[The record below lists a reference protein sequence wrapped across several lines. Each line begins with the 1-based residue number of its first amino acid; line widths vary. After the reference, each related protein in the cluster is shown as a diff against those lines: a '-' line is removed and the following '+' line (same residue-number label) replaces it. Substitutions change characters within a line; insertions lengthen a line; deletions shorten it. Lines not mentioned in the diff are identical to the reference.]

1 MWSPSYEI
9 IVETLTGSEFEVT
22 VSDRDTVGYIK
33 SKIQKYEGIPVSQQH
48 LLYQHRELADATEMR
63 DIPLVNGSRLKLVLG
78 MKGGPISSKRV
89 VTISDYENWFDMS
102 DVLSRQD
109 AASFKAPGLKLLVNK
124 KNIHRLMK
132 VRAEKASDSIKG
144 SVSRTIGSQSC
155 ADLDAEEFERET
167 QKERDD
173 KITAEKLNQIK
184 TKLNMKKKKLTNGT
198 LADEVVVVKEEKSPI
213 ARPTYSAGPIGST
226 VPHYQRPHTS
236 SSHMAASIATA
247 TREPFLPHIN
257 FQSAITTSTNPN
269 VVVPA
274 TCTAATTTSTRRA
287 ELDRHSQIREN
298 LQRNRSFKTISAKN
312 LNHLSGNDIT
322 VRDPSRLERSLS
334 YHSNGILNR
343 MDSDPTTGRGHAT
356 AASYNSTQSQHQLS
370 SASLHDIIELLKY
383 NPSKLRTIS
392 HDALNKMV
400 SKKHSHG
407 GSHHTSAKLV
417 DNTSLKNID
426 EFIRDYDVTM
436 TNRLKTATAM
446 AGECSANL
454 LAESTAAAV
463 TGFDKGS
470 TGSGLD
476 KTFRTLYK
484 STSDDNSTYELPKLL
499 IREDS
504 PVESFHSSYPQLET
518 VALRGESPK
527 NFNSM
532 AKLQD
537 GGATTAEG
545 QSSLA
550 PGPAEKSKLSSGS
563 LLQLYEHPPPATTA
577 AIGGGTS
584 GSGGGTWAPHYGGV
598 GHHHHSD
605 LGINEL
611 ELKFINNGLM
621 EKGGSAATGSGGS
634 VFKLPAVSNLEI
646 NHWNALSND
655 SVNNYARSGDGKDK
669 EEEQASNPRTSNGFI
684 HSDLSISSDEDDLF
698 SISDLIYKSQAN
710 KSKSIDLNEF
720 RKTFGSSPTLL
731 NNFGG
736 TNCNLAPQL
745 SRLDA
750 IPSQYRRGY
759 TNLNDAGLS
768 CSTSELECVNATT
781 KKKTGS
787 SDNGELSPLLKHRN
801 NDHVAYVRSYENLN
815 RYKAFSMKNGE
826 SSDILRCQQGGGQ
839 LLPGISNLDSIAD
852 SDLNS
857 SSGNGSNLID
867 DSFTDFE
874 YRFSRLSCSGGGC
887 SSTNTSNNTQT
898 SSSSGS
904 SSSSNNQNNGASGTT
919 HRLLPLADPN
929 HRTRLMYGHPPAFN
943 NTSSPFSNNNHNHN
957 HLHHHHHPTNNSNNN
972 NSASSANYYFPS
984 DESLFNIDS
993 FFDDFV
999 EIDTSDIFDNTEYI
1013 NIGDSRSS
1021 NSSSSK
1027 MLQKSNKQSGLLLPE
1042 ILQQDE
1048 LLLKTHP
1055 GGGFSGSASD
1065 DLLGDDDDDDEEG
1078 AAASAIRQI
1087 DAGANST
1094 AERGSIERELPVYAR
1109 AAGPPQKPSLAG
1121 AATVHHHPAEPLKSK
1136 KLRCAQCNRKL
1147 GVIMIMKCHCEKIFC
1162 AQHRYAEAHNCSY
1175 DFKLEG
1181 KKLLERENPLVV
1193 AQKLPKI

>member
-22 VSDRDTVGYIK
+22 VSDRDTIGYIK
-33 SKIQKYEGIPVSQQH
+33 SRIQKYEGIPVNQQH
-48 LLYQHRELADATEMR
+48 LLYNHKELNDATEMK

-109 AASFKAPGLKLLVNK
+109 AANFKTPGLKLLVNK

-132 VRAEKASDSIKG
+132 VRAEKASDNIKG
-144 SVSRTIGSQSC
+144 SVSRTIGSQSGV
-155 ADLDAEEFERET
+155 DLDGEELERET

-184 TKLNMKKKKLTNGT
+184 TKLNMKKKKLAGS
-198 LADEVVVVKEEKSPI
+198 AAPVSEAEVIIKEEKTPI
-213 ARPTYSAGPIGST
+213 ARPTFSAGPIGST
-226 VPHYQRPHTS
+226 VSHHSRPLS
-236 SSHMAASIATA
+236 QAASIATA

-257 FQSAITTSTNPN
+257 FHNAIT
-269 VVVPA
+269 
-274 TCTAATTTSTRRA
+274 RQA

-312 LNHLSGNDIT
+312 LNVSAHDMT
-322 VRDPSRLERSLS
+322 VHDSSRLERSLS
-334 YHSNGILNR
+334 FHSNGILNR
-343 MDSDPTTGRGHAT
+343 MDSDPTG
-356 AASYNSTQSQHQLS
+356 NSRSGYSSQSQHQLS

-400 SKKHSHG
+400 SKKSH
-407 GSHHTSAKLV
+407 HHTSTKML
-417 DNTSLKNID
+417 DNSSLKNID
-426 EFIRDYDVTM
+426 EFIRDYDVAM
-436 TNRLKTATAM
+436 TNRVKAATAATTT
-446 AGECSANL
+446 AGDCTNL
-454 LAESTAAAV
+454 LAESV
-463 TGFDKGS
+463 FNNKETGYASTEIAFEKGS
-470 TGSGLD
+470 NSGGLD

-518 VALRGESPK
+518 VAMRGESPK
-527 NFNSM
+527 NFNSI

-537 GGATTAEG
+537 TGPNGLPENQT
-545 QSSLA
+545 SLA
-550 PGPAEKSKLSSGS
+550 PGSLTKANSEKAKLASGS
-563 LLQLYEHPPPATTA
+563 LLQLYEHPPTAAAATTA
-577 AIGGGTS
+577 AAAINGI
-584 GSGGGTWAPHYGGV
+584 GSGASNSGTWAPHYGGV
-598 GHHHHSD
+598 GHHHHHSD

-611 ELKFINNGLM
+611 ELKFINNGMM
-621 EKGGSAATGSGGS
+621 EKGASGSNS

-655 SVNNYARSGDGKDK
+655 SVNNYARAGEGKDK
-669 EEEQASNPRTSNGFI
+669 EEEQVSNPQTSNGFI

-698 SISDLIYKSQAN
+698 SISDLIYKNQAN

-768 CSTSELECVNATT
+768 SSTSELECVNATT

-787 SDNGELSPLLKHRN
+787 GDNGELSPLLKHRN
-801 NDHVAYVRSYENLN
+801 NDHIAYVRSYENLN
-815 RYKAFSMKNGE
+815 RYKGFSMKNGE

-857 SSGNGSNLID
+857 SSGSGSNLID

-874 YRFSRLSCSGGGC
+874 YRFSRLSCSGGNIHHNGGC
-887 SSTNTSNNTQT
+887 SSNNSSSNTQT
-898 SSSSGS
+898 SSSSQHTSSCHSGSGS
-904 SSSSNNQNNGASGTT
+904 SHRMPSLNDLNHRN
-919 HRLLPLADPN
+919 RLL
-929 HRTRLMYGHPPAFN
+929 HGHPPFN
-943 NTSSPFSNNNHNHN
+943 NTSSPF
-957 HLHHHHHPTNNSNNN
+957 NNS
-972 NSASSANYYFPS
+972 STPAANYYFPS

-999 EIDTSDIFDNTEYI
+999 EIDTSDIFDSAEYI
-1013 NIGDSRSS
+1013 NIGSSRNS

-1027 MLQKSNKQSGLLLPE
+1027 MLQKNSNNNLLLPE

-1048 LLLKTHP
+1048 LLLKTQSCFP
-1055 GGGFSGSASD
+1055 EAD
-1065 DLLGDDDDDDEEG
+1065 DLLTDG
-1078 AAASAIRQI
+1078 AHSSAIHHMDGGDPSLASKMI
-1087 DAGANST
+1087 
-1094 AERGSIERELPVYAR
+1094 EFERELPLLSRV
-1109 AAGPPQKPSLAG
+1109 PPYEQQSG
-1121 AATVHHHPAEPLKSK
+1121 SSGIHHPAEPLKSK

-1175 DFKLEG
+1175 DFKLQG
-1181 KKLLERENPLVV
+1181 KKILERENPLVV

>member
-89 VTISDYENWFDMS
+89 VTISDYENWLDMS

-109 AASFKAPGLKLLVNK
+109 AASFKTPGLKLLVNK

-132 VRAEKASDSIKG
+132 VRAEKASDNIKG

-155 ADLDAEEFERET
+155 ADLDTEEFERET

-184 TKLNMKKKKLTNGT
+184 TKLNMKKKKQTNGSCT
-198 LADEVVVVKEEKSPI
+198 LSDEVVVVKEERSPI
-213 ARPTYSAGPIGST
+213 ARPTFSAGPIGST
-226 VPHYQRPHTS
+226 VPHYQRPHTTS
-236 SSHMAASIATA
+236 SSQMAASIATA

-269 VVVPA
+269 VAVAPTSTA
-274 TCTAATTTSTRRA
+274 TSSTRRA

-400 SKKHSHG
+400 SKKHHHSHA
-407 GSHHTSAKLV
+407 SAKLV
-417 DNTSLKNID
+417 DNASLKNID

-436 TNRLKTATAM
+436 TNRLKTAA
-446 AGECSANL
+446 AAAPNL
-454 LAESTAAAV
+454 LAESMFNKETTATSTS
-463 TGFDKGS
+463 TGFASTEIAFDKGS

-537 GGATTAEG
+537 AGATAADG

-550 PGPAEKSKLSSGS
+550 PGPAEKTKLTSGS

-577 AIGGGTS
+577 AIGGGAS

-621 EKGGSAATGSGGS
+621 EKSGNGATSSGSS

-655 SVNNYARSGDGKDK
+655 SVNNYARSSDGKDK

-857 SSGNGSNLID
+857 SSGSGSNLID

-874 YRFSRLSCSGGGC
+874 YRFARLSCSGGGC

-898 SSSSGS
+898 SSSSS
-904 SSSSNNQNNGASGTT
+904 SNQNNGTT
-919 HRLLPLADPN
+919 GPSHRLLPLNDPN
-929 HRTRLMYGHPPAFN
+929 HRTRLMYGHPTAFN
-943 NTSSPFSNNNHNHN
+943 NTSSPFSNNNHSHN
-957 HLHHHHHPTNNSNNN
+957 HQHHHHHNNNNNN
-972 NSASSANYYFPS
+972 NSASATNYYFPS

-1027 MLQKSNKQSGLLLPE
+1027 MLQKSNKQSLLLPE

-1055 GGGFSGSASD
+1055 GGFSESATE
-1065 DLLGDDDDDDEEG
+1065 DLLGDDEEG
-1078 AAASAIRQI
+1078 TASAIRQI
-1087 DAGANST
+1087 DAGAGAGILDATSD
-1094 AERGSIERELPVYAR
+1094 RGSIEHELPTYA
-1109 AAGPPQKPSLAG
+1109 QKPAG
-1121 AATVHHHPAEPLKSK
+1121 VKAAAAATTTTVHHHPAEPVKSK

>member
-1 MWSPSYEI
+1 MWKMWNPSYDI

-33 SKIQKYEGIPVSQQH
+33 SKIQKYEGIPVNQQH
-48 LLYQHRELADATEMR
+48 LLYNHKELNDAMEMK

-109 AASFKAPGLKLLVNK
+109 VSNFKAPGLKLLVNK
-124 KNIHRLMK
+124 KNIHRLIK
-132 VRAEKASDSIKG
+132 VRAEKASDNIKG
-144 SVSRTIGSQSC
+144 SISRKIGGQSGE
-155 ADLDAEEFERET
+155 DIDGEELERET

-184 TKLNMKKKKLTNGT
+184 TKIMMKKKKLANST
-198 LADEVVVVKEEKSPI
+198 LPAADSENVIKEEKTPI
-213 ARPTYSAGPIGST
+213 ARPTYSAGPIGSSI
-226 VPHYQRPHTS
+226 PHHPRPLSQT
-236 SSHMAASIATA
+236 ASIATA

-257 FQSAITTSTNPN
+257 FHNPITRQM
-269 VVVPA
+269 
-274 TCTAATTTSTRRA
+274 TT
-287 ELDRHSQIREN
+287 EVDRHSQIREN
-298 LQRNRSFKTISAKN
+298 LQRNRSFKTISVKHFNVSA
-312 LNHLSGNDIT
+312 HDMTTHHDS
-322 VRDPSRLERSLS
+322 SRLERSLS
-334 YHSNGILNR
+334 FHSNGILNR
-343 MDSDPTTGRGHAT
+343 MDSDPTGG
-356 AASYNSTQSQHQLS
+356 AACRSTHSQSQHQLS

-383 NPSKLRTIS
+383 TPSKLRTIS
-392 HDALNKMV
+392 HDALNKMI
-400 SKKHSHG
+400 SKKPHQ
-407 GSHHTSAKLV
+407 HTSTKLLE
-417 DNTSLKNID
+417 NSSLKNID
-426 EFIRDYDVTM
+426 EFLRDYDVTM
-436 TNRLKTATAM
+436 TNRVKTATATTT
-446 AGECSANL
+446 AGDCSNM
-454 LAESTAAAV
+454 LAESVFNKDAGFASAEIA
-463 TGFDKGS
+463 FDKS
-470 TGSGLD
+470 SNPNTLD

-484 STSDDNSTYELPKLL
+484 STSDDNSSYELPKLL

-527 NFNSM
+527 NFNSIT
-532 AKLQD
+532 KLQD
-537 GGATTAEG
+537 TGPSGELDENTTT
-545 QSSLA
+545 LA
-550 PGPAEKSKLSSGS
+550 PGGLTKTNSEKSKLSSGS
-563 LLQLYEHPPPATTA
+563 LLQLYEHPPAPTAAATTA
-577 AIGGGTS
+577 AAI
-584 GSGGGTWAPHYGGV
+584 GSGIGSSISNGGTWAPHYGAV
-598 GHHHHSD
+598 GSHHHHHSD

-621 EKGGSAATGSGGS
+621 DKGSSNTNS

-655 SVNNYARSGDGKDK
+655 SVNGKEK
-669 EEEQASNPRTSNGFI
+669 EDEQASNPRTSNGFI
-684 HSDLSISSDEDDLF
+684 HSDLSFSSISSDEDDLF
-698 SISDLIYKSQAN
+698 SISDMIYKNQAN

-736 TNCNLAPQL
+736 TNTNLAPQL

-787 SDNGELSPLLKHRN
+787 GDNAELSPLLKHRN

-815 RYKAFSMKNGE
+815 RYKTSSSKNGDA
-826 SSDILRCQQGGGQ
+826 SDILRCQQGAGQ
-839 LLPGISNLDSIAD
+839 LLPGISNLDSIVD

-857 SSGNGSNLID
+857 SNGSGSNLID

-874 YRFSRLSCSGGGC
+874 YRFSRLNCASGNGHHSGVS
-887 SSTNTSNNTQT
+887 SSTNNSSKIQYNSISST
-898 SSSSGS
+898 SSSSNQHNCPN
-904 SSSSNNQNNGASGTT
+904 SNSHRMPSLNDLNHRN
-919 HRLLPLADPN
+919 RLL
-929 HRTRLMYGHPPAFN
+929 HGHSPSLN
-943 NTSSPFSNNNHNHN
+943 STSTPFS
-957 HLHHHHHPTNNSNNN
+957 SNNN
-972 NSASSANYYFPS
+972 NSNAAANYYFPS

-999 EIDTSDIFDNTEYI
+999 EIDTSDIFDSAEYI
-1013 NIGDSRSS
+1013 NIGGGARSS

-1027 MLQKSNKQSGLLLPE
+1027 MLPKSNNSGFLLPD

-1048 LLLKTHP
+1048 LLLKTQS
-1055 GGGFSGSASD
+1055 GFADAD
-1065 DLLGDDDDDDEEG
+1065 DLLNGGNDAHSSSIHLMDNEDPMSLNDLPPLVRIPPPS
-1078 AAASAIRQI
+1078 SALGHYQQQQP
-1087 DAGANST
+1087 ST
-1094 AERGSIERELPVYAR
+1094 S
-1109 AAGPPQKPSLAG
+1109 AG
-1121 AATVHHHPAEPLKSK
+1121 AAMQHHPAEPLKSK

-1181 KKLLERENPLVV
+1181 KKILERENPLIV

>member
-33 SKIQKYEGIPVSQQH
+33 SKIQKYEGIPVNQQH
-48 LLYQHRELADATEMR
+48 LLYNHKELNDAMEMK

-102 DVLSRQD
+102 DVLARQD
-109 AASFKAPGLKLLVNK
+109 AASLKTPGLKLLVNK

-144 SVSRTIGSQSC
+144 TVSRTVGSQSEGD
-155 ADLDAEEFERET
+155 ADSEELQRET

-173 KITAEKLNQIK
+173 KVTAEKLTQIK
-184 TKLNMKKKKLTNGT
+184 TKLNMKKKR
-198 LADEVVVVKEEKSPI
+198 LASSVLPTSPEPIIKEERTPI
-213 ARPTYSAGPIGST
+213 LRPTYSAGPVGSA
-226 VPHYQRPHTS
+226 VPHHSRPLTQTTNMVS
-236 SSHMAASIATA
+236 SR
-247 TREPFLPHIN
+247 REPLLPHI
-257 FQSAITTSTNPN
+257 TSYHNIH
-269 VVVPA
+269 
-274 TCTAATTTSTRRA
+274 STISRQA

-312 LNHLSGNDIT
+312 LNVSAHDMAVHDS
-322 VRDPSRLERSLS
+322 SRLERSLS
-334 YHSNGILNR
+334 FHSNGILNR
-343 MDSDPTTGRGHAT
+343 MDSDPTECSR
-356 AASYNSTQSQHQLS
+356 SVYSQSQHQLS

-392 HDALNKMV
+392 HDALNKMI
-400 SKKHSHG
+400 SKKTHQNA
-407 GSHHTSAKLV
+407 SAKLL
-417 DNTSLKNID
+417 DNSSLKNID
-426 EFIRDYDVTM
+426 EFLRDYDITM
-436 TNRLKTATAM
+436 ANHRMKTASAATSM
-446 AGECSANL
+446 ARDCSNL
-454 LAESTAAAV
+454 LAESV
-463 TGFDKGS
+463 FDKETGFASAELAFDKGS
-470 TGSGLD
+470 SAGGLD

-484 STSDDNSTYELPKLL
+484 STSDDNSSYELPKLL

-527 NFNSM
+527 NFNSITN
-532 AKLQD
+532 LQTAD
-537 GGATTAEG
+537 TAEVAETTTA
-545 QSSLA
+545 LA
-550 PGPAEKSKLSSGS
+550 PGTLSKANSEQNKLASSS
-563 LLQLYEHPPPATTA
+563 LLQLYEHPPPATAATATTA
-577 AIGGGTS
+577 AASVGSI
-584 GSGGGTWAPHYGGV
+584 GSGASNSGTWAPHYGGV
-598 GHHHHSD
+598 GHHHHHSD

-621 EKGGSAATGSGGS
+621 EKGNSSGS

-646 NHWNALSND
+646 NHWNAMSND
-655 SVNNYARSGDGKDK
+655 SVNNYARSGEGKEK
-669 EEEQASNPRTSNGFI
+669 EEEQVSNSRTSNGFI

-698 SISDLIYKSQAN
+698 SISDLIYKNQAN

-736 TNCNLAPQL
+736 TNCNLVPQL

-768 CSTSELECVNATT
+768 SSTSELECVNATT

-787 SDNGELSPLLKHRN
+787 GENGELSPLLKHRN

-815 RYKAFSMKNGE
+815 RYKGFSMKNGD
-826 SSDILRCQQGGGQ
+826 SGDILRCQQGAGQ

-857 SSGNGSNLID
+857 SSESGSNLID

-874 YRFSRLSCSGGGC
+874 YRFSRLSCSGGNIHHSAGC
-887 SSTNTSNNTQT
+887 SSSSNVTSSNTQT
-898 SSSSGS
+898 SSGSQHNSSCHSSSGGS
-904 SSSSNNQNNGASGTT
+904 SHRMPSLNDLNHRN
-919 HRLLPLADPN
+919 RLL
-929 HRTRLMYGHPPAFN
+929 HGHPAFN
-943 NTSSPFSNNNHNHN
+943 STSSPF
-957 HLHHHHHPTNNSNNN
+957 NNSSNPT
-972 NSASSANYYFPS
+972 ANYYFPS

-999 EIDTSDIFDNTEYI
+999 EIDTSDIFDSAEYI
-1013 NIGDSRSS
+1013 NIGGSRNS
-1021 NSSSSK
+1021 NPSTSK
-1027 MLQKSNKQSGLLLPE
+1027 MLQKSNNSSLLLPE
-1042 ILQQDE
+1042 IIQQDE
-1048 LLLKTHP
+1048 LLLKTQSSFP
-1055 GGGFSGSASD
+1055 EAD
-1065 DLLGDDDDDDEEG
+1065 DLLIDG
-1078 AAASAIRQI
+1078 APIRQI
-1087 DAGANST
+1087 DGGDSIPL
-1094 AERGSIERELPVYAR
+1094 GSVDAQL
-1109 AAGPPQKPSLAG
+1109 PSLVRVPQSSEQP
-1121 AATVHHHPAEPLKSK
+1121 TTIHHPAEPLKSK

-1162 AQHRYAEAHNCSY
+1162 AQHRYAEAHNCSF

-1181 KKLLERENPLVV
+1181 KKILERENPLVV
-1193 AQKLPKI
+1193 AHKLPKI

>member
-63 DIPLVNGSRLKLVLG
+63 DVPLVNGSRLKLVLG

-109 AASFKAPGLKLLVNK
+109 AANFKTPGLKLLVNK

-132 VRAEKASDSIKG
+132 VRAEKASDNIKG

-184 TKLNMKKKKLTNGT
+184 TKLNMKKKKLASGA
-198 LADEVVVVKEEKSPI
+198 LSEEVVVKEERSPI
-213 ARPTYSAGPIGST
+213 ARPTFSAGPIGST

-236 SSHMAASIATA
+236 TTQLAGASIATA

-269 VVVPA
+269 VAIAP
-274 TCTAATTTSTRRA
+274 TSANTRRA

-312 LNHLSGNDIT
+312 LNHHHHLSGNDIT

-334 YHSNGILNR
+334 YHSNGIFNR
-343 MDSDPTTGRGHAT
+343 MDSDPTTGGRSHHAT

-400 SKKHSHG
+400 SSKKHHGGGGG
-407 GSHHTSAKLV
+407 GSHTSSAKLV
-417 DNTSLKNID
+417 DNASLKNID

-436 TNRLKTATAM
+436 TNRLKTM
-446 AGECSANL
+446 AGGDCSANL
-454 LAESTAAAV
+454 LAESMFNKEAASAAA
-463 TGFDKGS
+463 GFASAEIAFDKGS

-532 AKLQD
+532 AKLQAEA
-537 GGATTAEG
+537 GAAAAEG

-550 PGPAEKSKLSSGS
+550 PGPAEKSKLTSGS

-577 AIGGGTS
+577 AIGGGAS
-584 GSGGGTWAPHYGGV
+584 GSGGGSGGTWAPHYGGV

-621 EKGGSAATGSGGS
+621 EKSGSGATASGGS

-781 KKKTGS
+781 KKKTGG

-839 LLPGISNLDSIAD
+839 LLPGISNLDSIVD

-857 SSGNGSNLID
+857 SSGSGSNLID

-887 SSTNTSNNTQT
+887 SSTNTSSNTQT
-898 SSSSGS
+898 SSSS
-904 SSSSNNQNNGASGTT
+904 SSNQTNGATGAT
-919 HRLLPLADPN
+919 HRLLPLTDPN

-943 NTSSPFSNNNHNHN
+943 NTSSPFSNNNHTHNNH
-957 HLHHHHHPTNNSNNN
+957 HHHHHHHPTNSNNNN
-972 NSASSANYYFPS
+972 NSASAANYYFPS

-1021 NSSSSK
+1021 NASSSK
-1027 MLQKSNKQSGLLLPE
+1027 LRSQKSSSANKQSLLLPE

-1055 GGGFSGSASD
+1055 GGSFSESASEE
-1065 DLLGDDDDDDEEG
+1065 LLGDEG
-1078 AAASAIRQI
+1078 ASASAIRQI
-1087 DAGANST
+1087 DAGVDPST
-1094 AERGSIERELPVYAR
+1094 HDRDSIERELPSKK
-1109 AAGPPQKPSLAG
+1109 PPS
-1121 AATVHHHPAEPLKSK
+1121 VHHHPAEPVKSK

-1147 GVIMIMKCHCEKIFC
+1147 GVIMIMRCHCEKIFC

>member
-1 MWSPSYEI
+1 MWTPSYEI

-22 VSDRDTVGYIK
+22 VGDRDTVGYIK
-33 SKIQKYEGIPVSQQH
+33 SKIQKYEGIPVNQQH
-48 LLYQHRELADATEMR
+48 LLYNHKELSDTMEMK

-109 AASFKAPGLKLLVNK
+109 ASNFKAPGLKLLVNK
-124 KNIHRLMK
+124 KNIHRLIK

-144 SVSRTIGSQSC
+144 SVSRTIGSQSG
-155 ADLDAEEFERET
+155 DDIDSKELERET

-184 TKLNMKKKKLTNGT
+184 TKIMMKKKKLANST
-198 LADEVVVVKEEKSPI
+198 LPAATDSEMVFKEERAPI
-213 ARPTYSAGPIGST
+213 ARPTYSAGPIGSAI
-226 VPHYQRPHTS
+226 PHHSRPL
-236 SSHMAASIATA
+236 SSHTASIATA

-257 FQSAITTSTNPN
+257 FHNPITRQ
-269 VVVPA
+269 
-274 TCTAATTTSTRRA
+274 TTTTI
-287 ELDRHSQIREN
+287 ELDRYSQIREN
-298 LQRNRSFKTISAKN
+298 LQRNRSFKTISVKHFNVSAHDMTTAHHDSSK
-312 LNHLSGNDIT
+312 
-322 VRDPSRLERSLS
+322 LERSLS
-334 YHSNGILNR
+334 FHSNGILNR
-343 MDSDPTTGRGHAT
+343 MDSDSTG
-356 AASYNSTQSQHQLS
+356 AAGSTHSAHSQSQQEFYS
-370 SASLHDIIELLKY
+370 TSMHDIIELLKC
-383 NPSKLRTIS
+383 PSKLRTIS
-392 HDALNKMV
+392 HDALNKII
-400 SKKHSHG
+400 SKKPP
-407 GSHHTSAKLV
+407 HHTSTKLLE
-417 DNTSLKNID
+417 NSSLKNID
-426 EFIRDYDVTM
+426 EFLRDYDVTM
-436 TNRLKTATAM
+436 SNRLKTATATTATT
-446 AGECSANL
+446 AGDCSNL
-454 LAESTAAAV
+454 LAESMYNKD
-463 TGFDKGS
+463 TGFASAELAFDKTS
-470 TGSGLD
+470 NTGTLD

-484 STSDDNSTYELPKLL
+484 STSDDNSSYELPKLL

-527 NFNSM
+527 NFNSIT
-532 AKLQD
+532 KLQD
-537 GGATTAEG
+537 TGPGGSLADNAT
-545 QSSLA
+545 SLA
-550 PGPAEKSKLSSGS
+550 PGGLTKANSEKSKLASGS
-563 LLQLYEHPPPATTA
+563 LLQLYEHPPAPAAAATTTA
-577 AIGGGTS
+577 AIGSGGI
-584 GSGGGTWAPHYGGV
+584 GSGGISNGGTWAPHYGGV
-598 GHHHHSD
+598 GGHHHSD

-621 EKGGSAATGSGGS
+621 DKGASSSNS

-655 SVNNYARSGDGKDK
+655 SVDGKDK

-698 SISDLIYKSQAN
+698 SISDLIYKNQAN

-736 TNCNLAPQL
+736 TNTNLAPQL

-787 SDNGELSPLLKHRN
+787 GDNGELSPLLKHRN
-801 NDHVAYVRSYENLN
+801 NDHIAYVRSYENLN
-815 RYKAFSMKNGE
+815 RYKAFSTKNGDA
-826 SSDILRCQQGGGQ
+826 SDILRCQQGAGQ

-857 SSGNGSNLID
+857 SSGSGSNLID

-874 YRFSRLSCSGGGC
+874 YRFSRLSCSGGNGHHSGGC
-887 SSTNTSNNTQT
+887 SSTNASSNTQN
-898 SSSSGS
+898 SSS
-904 SSSSNNQNNGASGTT
+904 SSSSNPNNCQNSHRMPSLNDLN
-919 HRLLPLADPN
+919 HRNRLLQ
-929 HRTRLMYGHPPAFN
+929 GHPPPFN
-943 NTSSPFSNNNHNHN
+943 STSSPFSN
-957 HLHHHHHPTNNSNNN
+957 SNNPN
-972 NSASSANYYFPS
+972 TAANYYFPS

-999 EIDTSDIFDNTEYI
+999 EIDTSDIFDSAEYI
-1013 NIGDSRSS
+1013 NIGGGARGS

-1027 MLQKSNKQSGLLLPE
+1027 MLPKTNNSALLLPD

-1048 LLLKTHP
+1048 LLLKPHSGYADADDILNGTN
-1055 GGGFSGSASD
+1055 GGGRTSSIHQLDSGEPISLN
-1065 DLLGDDDDDDEEG
+1065 DLPPLVRLPPPLDHH
-1078 AAASAIRQI
+1078 SQQSP
-1087 DAGANST
+1087 NST
-1094 AERGSIERELPVYAR
+1094 M
-1109 AAGPPQKPSLAG
+1109 Q
-1121 AATVHHHPAEPLKSK
+1121 HHPAEPLKSK

-1181 KKLLERENPLVV
+1181 KKILERENPLIV

>member
-1 MWSPSYEI
+1 MWSPSFEI
-9 IVETLTGSEFEVT
+9 IVETLTGYEFEVT

-33 SKIQKYEGIPVSQQH
+33 SKIQKYEGIPANQQH
-48 LLYQHRELADATEMR
+48 LLYNHKELSDTTEMK
-63 DIPLVNGSRLKLVLG
+63 DIPLVNGSRLKLVLR

-109 AASFKAPGLKLLVNK
+109 ASNFKAPGLKLLVNK
-124 KNIHRLMK
+124 KNIHRLIK
-132 VRAEKASDSIKG
+132 VRAEKASDNIKG
-144 SVSRTIGSQSC
+144 SVSRTVGSQSG
-155 ADLDAEEFERET
+155 DDIDSEELERET

-184 TKLNMKKKKLTNGT
+184 TKIMMKKKKLANSSFQTT
-198 LADEVVVVKEEKSPI
+198 ADTEMVFKEEKAPI
-213 ARPTYSAGPIGST
+213 ARPTYSAGPIGSAI
-226 VPHYQRPHTS
+226 PHHPRPLSHT
-236 SSHMAASIATA
+236 ASIATA

-257 FQSAITTSTNPN
+257 FHNAITRQT
-269 VVVPA
+269 A
-274 TCTAATTTSTRRA
+274 T

-298 LQRNRSFKTISAKN
+298 LQRNRSFKTISVKQFNVSA
-312 LNHLSGNDIT
+312 HDMT
-322 VRDPSRLERSLS
+322 VHHDSSRLERSLS
-334 YHSNGILNR
+334 FHSNGILNR
-343 MDSDPTTGRGHAT
+343 MDSDPTGATGGRSAH
-356 AASYNSTQSQHQLS
+356 SQSQHQLS

-383 NPSKLRTIS
+383 TPSKLRTIS
-392 HDALNKMV
+392 HDALNKMIT
-400 SKKHSHG
+400 KKPP
-407 GSHHTSAKLV
+407 HHTSTKLLE
-417 DNTSLKNID
+417 NSSLKNID
-426 EFIRDYDVTM
+426 EFLRDYDVTM
-436 TNRLKTATAM
+436 ANRLKTSAGSTTATG
-446 AGECSANL
+446 GECSNL
-454 LAESTAAAV
+454 LAEGAYSKDACFASAEI
-463 TGFDKGS
+463 GFDKGPT
-470 TGSGLD
+470 TGTLD

-484 STSDDNSTYELPKLL
+484 STSDDNSSYELPKLL

-527 NFNSM
+527 NFNSIT
-532 AKLQD
+532 KLQD
-537 GGATTAEG
+537 TGPGGALADSA
-545 QSSLA
+545 SSLA
-550 PGPAEKSKLSSGS
+550 PGGLTKANNEKSKLSSGS
-563 LLQLYEHPPPATTA
+563 LLQLYEHPPAPTAAATTTA
-577 AIGGGTS
+577 AIGSGM
-584 GSGGGTWAPHYGGV
+584 GSGISNGGPWAPHYGGV
-598 GHHHHSD
+598 GSHHHHHSD

-611 ELKFINNGLM
+611 ELKFINNELI
-621 EKGGSAATGSGGS
+621 EKAVSNSNS

-655 SVNNYARSGDGKDK
+655 SVNGKDK

-698 SISDLIYKSQAN
+698 SISDLIYKNQAN

-736 TNCNLAPQL
+736 TNTNLAPQL

-768 CSTSELECVNATT
+768 SSTSELECVNATT

-787 SDNGELSPLLKHRN
+787 GDNGELSPLLKHRN
-801 NDHVAYVRSYENLN
+801 NDHIAYVRSYENLN
-815 RYKAFSMKNGE
+815 RYKAFSTKNGDA
-826 SSDILRCQQGGGQ
+826 SDILRCQQGAGQ

-857 SSGNGSNLID
+857 SSGSGSNLID

-874 YRFSRLSCSGGGC
+874 YRFSRLSCSGGNGHHSGGC
-887 SSTNTSNNTQT
+887 SSSNTSSNTQN
-898 SSSSGS
+898 SS
-904 SSSSNNQNNGASGTT
+904 SSSSNQNNCHNGSS
-919 HRLLPLADPN
+919 HHRMPSLNDLNHRNRLLN
-929 HRTRLMYGHPPAFN
+929 GHPPPFN
-943 NTSSPFSNNNHNHN
+943 STSSPFSNNNHKSNH
-957 HLHHHHHPTNNSNNN
+957 
-972 NSASSANYYFPS
+972 ASNYYFPS

-999 EIDTSDIFDNTEYI
+999 EIDTSDIFDSAEYI
-1013 NIGDSRSS
+1013 NIGAGARSS
-1021 NSSSSK
+1021 SSSSSK
-1027 MLQKSNKQSGLLLPE
+1027 MLPKTNNSGLLLPD

-1048 LLLKTHP
+1048 LLLKTQSGFTEADDVLDGVNGALPSSLHAMDNGDPLNLKDLPPLVRIPPHP
-1055 GGGFSGSASD
+1055 SALDHHQQQSPG
-1065 DLLGDDDDDDEEG
+1065 LGG
-1078 AAASAIRQI
+1078 AAMQ
-1087 DAGANST
+1087 
-1094 AERGSIERELPVYAR
+1094 
-1109 AAGPPQKPSLAG
+1109 
-1121 AATVHHHPAEPLKSK
+1121 HHPAEPLKSK

-1181 KKLLERENPLVV
+1181 KKILERENPLIV

>member
-1 MWSPSYEI
+1 MWSSPYDI

-33 SKIQKYEGIPVSQQH
+33 SKIQKYEGIPVNQQH
-48 LLYQHRELADATEMR
+48 LLYNHKELSDAMELK

-109 AASFKAPGLKLLVNK
+109 SASFKAPGLKLLVNK

-132 VRAEKASDSIKG
+132 VRAEKASDNIKG

-155 ADLDAEEFERET
+155 DIDLDSEELERET

-173 KITAEKLNQIK
+173 KITTEKLNQIK
-184 TKLNMKKKKLTNGT
+184 TKLNMKKKKLANST
-198 LADEVVVVKEEKSPI
+198 LPSPEADMIIKEEKTPI
-213 ARPTYSAGPIGST
+213 ARPTCSAGPIGSAL
-226 VPHYQRPHTS
+226 PHYRPLS
-236 SSHMAASIATA
+236 QAATIATA
-247 TREPFLPHIN
+247 TREPFLPLIN
-257 FQSAITTSTNPN
+257 FQNAIT
-269 VVVPA
+269 
-274 TCTAATTTSTRRA
+274 RQA

-312 LNHLSGNDIT
+312 LNVSAHDMTAASS
-322 VRDPSRLERSLS
+322 SRLERSLS
-334 YHSNGILNR
+334 FQSNGILNR
-343 MDSDPTTGRGHAT
+343 MDSDPTANTHS
-356 AASYNSTQSQHQLS
+356 SYSQSQNQLS
-370 SASLHDIIELLKY
+370 SASLHDFIELLKY

-392 HDALNKMV
+392 HDALNKIV
-400 SKKHSHG
+400 SKKPA
-407 GSHHTSAKLV
+407 HHHPTSKLL
-417 DNTSLKNID
+417 DNNSLKNID
-426 EFIRDYDVTM
+426 EFLRDYDVTM
-436 TNRLKTATAM
+436 SNRVKTATATTTT
-446 AGECSANL
+446 AGDCANL
-454 LAESTAAAV
+454 LAESV
-463 TGFDKGS
+463 FNKETGYASTEIAFDKGS
-470 TGSGLD
+470 NGSGLD

-518 VALRGESPK
+518 VALRGDSPK
-527 NFNSM
+527 NFNTI
-532 AKLQD
+532 AKLQ
-537 GGATTAEG
+537 GTGPEENSA
-545 QSSLA
+545 SLA
-550 PGPAEKSKLSSGS
+550 PGSMAKANSEKTTLTSGS
-563 LLQLYEHPPPATTA
+563 LLQLYEHPPPAATATTA
-577 AIGGGTS
+577 AIGGGV
-584 GSGGGTWAPHYGGV
+584 GSGASNSGAWAPHYGGV
-598 GHHHHSD
+598 GHHHHHSD

-611 ELKFINNGLM
+611 ELKFINNGLID
-621 EKGGSAATGSGGS
+621 KGTSGGGGS

-655 SVNNYARSGDGKDK
+655 SMNNFSRTNESKDK

-698 SISDLIYKSQAN
+698 SISDLIYKNQSN

-736 TNCNLAPQL
+736 TNSNLAPQL

-768 CSTSELECVNATT
+768 SSTSELECVNATT
-781 KKKTGS
+781 KKKTAGG
-787 SDNGELSPLLKHRN
+787 DNGELSPLLKHRN
-801 NDHVAYVRSYENLN
+801 NDHIAYVRSYENLN
-815 RYKAFSMKNGE
+815 RYKAFSMKNGDA
-826 SSDILRCQQGGGQ
+826 SDIIRCQQDGGQ
-839 LLPGISNLDSIAD
+839 LLPGIINLDNIAD

-857 SSGNGSNLID
+857 SSGSGSNLID

-874 YRFSRLSCSGGGC
+874 YRFSRLSCSGGNIHHNGGC
-887 SSTNTSNNTQT
+887 SSNSTNSNTQISNNSSQHT
-898 SSSSGS
+898 SGCHS
-904 SSSSNNQNNGASGTT
+904 SSSSSHRMPSMNDLHHRN
-919 HRLLPLADPN
+919 RLL
-929 HRTRLMYGHPPAFN
+929 HGHPPFN
-943 NTSSPFSNNNHNHN
+943 NTSSPF
-957 HLHHHHHPTNNSNNN
+957 NNS
-972 NSASSANYYFPS
+972 STPAANYYFPS

-999 EIDTSDIFDNTEYI
+999 EIDTSDILDSAEYI
-1013 NIGDSRSS
+1013 NIGGSRNS

-1027 MLQKSNKQSGLLLPE
+1027 MLHKSNNPSLLLPE

-1048 LLLKTHP
+1048 LLLKTQTSFP
-1055 GGGFSGSASD
+1055 DAD
-1065 DLLGDDDDDDEEG
+1065 DLLSGG
-1078 AAASAIRQI
+1078 SHSSAIQHVDGGGPI
-1087 DAGANST
+1087 LPGAMD
-1094 AERGSIERELPVYAR
+1094 SIEMELPPLAR
-1109 AAGPPQKPSLAG
+1109 SPPKDQ
-1121 AATVHHHPAEPLKSK
+1121 ATIHHPAEPLKSK

-1162 AQHRYAEAHNCSY
+1162 AQHRYAEAHNCSF

-1181 KKLLERENPLVV
+1181 KKILERENPLVV